1 MKTFVSGGTGFI
13 GSHLVD
19 TLISDKEVSEI
30 RCLVRSR
37 EKWLE
42 GKDYKLIKGDLHSI
56 STLHKALE
64 DVDIVYHLAGMVM
77 APEMKEFIRANVEAT
92 ENLLRVAMKC
102 GVKKMIVLSS
112 LAAAGPANGE
122 PRKESDPMTP
132 ISRYG
137 ESKKLM
143 EEMIHSTA
151 GNGLSVTILRPPAVY
166 GPREDQIFTFFKFMN
181 FGICPMVGDG
191 NSPKISMVYVQDVI
205 QGIKKAAIADR
216 NNGISTYFISGP
228 DIYNWNTIRNV
239 TSTVLNKKNIPVRIN
254 PLVIKKLSSVVE
266 TSASI
271 FGKYPV
277 FNKEKA
283 NEMIH
288 EWTCSNSRAKAEIG
302 YTPQYTLEEG
312 ISRTI
317 RWYKKHHWL

>member
-19 TLISDKEVSEI
+19 TLISDNNVSEV
-30 RCLVRSR
+30 RCLVRNR
-37 EKWLE
+37 EKWLK
-42 GKDYKLIKGDLHSI
+42 GKNYKLIKGDLHSI
-56 STLHKALE
+56 STLNKALE
-64 DVDIVYHLAGMVM
+64 DVHTVYHLAGVVM
-77 APEMKEFIRANVEAT
+77 APDMKDFIRGNVEAT

-122 PRKESDPMTP
+122 PLTESDPMRP

-137 ESKKLM
+137 KSKKMM
-143 EEMIHSTA
+143 EEMIHNTA

-166 GPREDQIFTFFKFMN
+166 GPREDQIFTFFKLMN
-181 FGICPMVGDG
+181 FGICPMAGDG
-191 NSPKISMVYVQDVI
+191 KFPKISMVYVQDVI
-205 QGIKKAAIADR
+205 QGIKKAALA
-216 NNGISTYFISGP
+216 NNGDEISTYFISGP
-228 DIYNWNTIRNV
+228 DIYDWNTIRNV
-239 TSTVLNKKNIPVRIN
+239 TSTVLNKKTIPIRIS
-254 PLVIKKLSSVVE
+254 PTVIKKISSIIE
-266 TSASI
+266 TSASF

-283 NEMIH
+283 NEMTH
-288 EWTCSNSRAKAEIG
+288 EWTCSNSRAKSKIG
-302 YTPQYTLEEG
+302 YKPEYSLEEG

-317 RWYKKHHWL
+317 RWYKKNHWL